1 MINGKTRSGFEF
13 SVDMDSLQDDWEY
26 AELLGELEDHPEKQ
40 PRIMRVTLGE
50 KQYKSL
56 KEHCRENGK
65 ISTTRM
71 GKEIEDIFAEIGKG
85 DSGKN

>member
-1 MINGKTRSGFEF
+1 MINGKTRSGFVF

-40 PRIMRVTLGE
+40 PRVMKATLGE
-50 KQYKSL
+50 RQYNKL
-56 KEHCRENGK
+56 KEHCREDGK
-65 ISTTRM
+65 ISTARM
-71 GKEIEDIFAEIGKG
+71 GEEIEDIFSAIGRG